1 MDGFSD
7 VIDRAAKRLEIPTL
21 GLSGAPRVSVTGRGQ
36 VLAELHRGLVEYSDD
51 CVEFK
56 VKNGSVRIRGADLR
70 LEAMD
75 QGALLVSGIVNC
87 VEFI

>member
-1 MDGFSD
+1 MYIPTD

-36 VLAELHRGLVEYSDD
+36 VLAELHRGIVAYNDE
-51 CVEFK
+51 CVEFQ
-56 VKNGSVRIRGADLR
+56 VKNGRVRVRGSGLR

-75 QGALLVSGIVNC
+75 QGALLISGLVSA
-87 VEFI
+87 VEFL